1 MHNKVVKKCTK
12 HIGKN
17 IKICYPK
24 KEVELMKLTKK
35 GYMPRLI
42 DKVIEKNLEVLVQL
56 VLKDQSG
63 VERHG
68 MH

>member
-1 MHNKVVKKCTK
+1 
-12 HIGKN
+12 
-17 IKICYPK
+17 
-24 KEVELMKLTKK
+24 
-35 GYMPRLI
+35 MPRLI